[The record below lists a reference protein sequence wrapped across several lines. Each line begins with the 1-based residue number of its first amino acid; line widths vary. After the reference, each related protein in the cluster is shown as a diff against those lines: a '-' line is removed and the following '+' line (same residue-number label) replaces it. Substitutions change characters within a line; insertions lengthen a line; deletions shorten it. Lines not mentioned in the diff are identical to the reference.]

1 MKSVNSGD
9 DLGDLEI
16 TADLLLQNDQQTQIP
31 TRFYNRAQQLTG
43 RTVGLL
49 FPQLAFHNADTRHT
63 IVEELDFI
71 SSEIKDL
78 CDQLVIPS
86 ASESG
91 VPRGM
96 DSRSVSLSFVRA
108 LPDLRRQLRLD
119 ALAIFDGDPAAI
131 SLDEVILGYPGFLA
145 TALYRIAHRL
155 WELNLPLLPRL
166 ISNIAQAKTGIDIH
180 PAAVIGRGFC
190 IDHGTGI
197 VIGETAVIGNGVKL
211 YQGVTLGALSVE
223 KAFAK
228 SKRHPTLEDN
238 VVVYAN
244 ATILGGDT
252 VIGHDCVVSGNAFIT
267 GSIPPFSF
275 ALRNGEFRARRPGQT
290 GELEY
295 YI

>member
-9 DLGDLEI
+9 DLRDLEI
-16 TADLLLQNDQQTQIP
+16 TADLLLQNDQRPQIP
-31 TRFYNRAQQLTG
+31 TGFYNRAQQLTD

-49 FPQLAFHNADTRHT
+49 FPQLAFHNADTRHA

-91 VPRGM
+91 VVRET
-96 DSRSVSLSFVRA
+96 DSRSVSLAFVRA

-131 SLDEVILGYPGFLA
+131 SLDEVVLGYPGFLA
-145 TALYRIAHRL
+145 TALYRVAHRL

-211 YQGVTLGALSVE
+211 YQGVTLGALSVQ
-223 KAFAK
+223 KAFAQN
-228 SKRHPTLEDN
+228 KRHPTLEDN

-275 ALRNGEFRARRPGQT
+275 ALRNGEFRARRPGQS